1 MRLPRV
7 FIFIILIPHG
17 FFKILK
23 FRVYFKF
30 VFLIFYFKLRTGF
43 LKFTFKIGVFDYK
56 ISRLF

>member
-1 MRLPRV
+1 MRPPRI

-30 VFLIFYFKLRTGF
+30 VFLIFYFKLRTDF
-43 LKFTFKIGVFDYK
+43 LKFTFKISIFGFK
-56 ISRLF
+56 ISCLF